1 MFKLSS
7 KITGETAAFEYQPAT
22 ASEVYAMGEVL
33 KLSSAGA
40 VTKATIA
47 DMPEFLCLADMT
59 AASGDAVPVMRITD
73 LQEFET
79 TFAAAATAVKAGN
92 YVTIHSD
99 GAQVTA
105 TTENG
110 VFLVSSMDGTAVGSK
125 VRGYFHRKHP
135 QPVL

>member
-7 KITGETAAFEYQPAT
+7 KITGETAAFEYPPAT
-22 ASEVYAMGEVL
+22 ASETYTMGEVL
-33 KLSSAGA
+33 KMSSGA
-40 VTKATIA
+40 VTKASGT
-47 DMPEFLCLADMT
+47 DTPEFLCLADMT
-59 AASGDAVPVMRITD
+59 AASGDTVPAMRITD

-110 VFLVSSMDGTAVGSK
+110 VFLVSRMDGTAVGSK

-135 QPVL
+135 EPVL